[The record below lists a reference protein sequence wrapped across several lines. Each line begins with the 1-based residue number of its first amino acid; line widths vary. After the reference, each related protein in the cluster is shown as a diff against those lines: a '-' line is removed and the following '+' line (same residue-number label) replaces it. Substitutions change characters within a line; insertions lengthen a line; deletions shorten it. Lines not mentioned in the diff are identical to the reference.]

1 MLGLGQLVAEASL
14 PHECAERRL
23 ARQFLVLVVA
33 AWATVVLGPVL
44 LALALQMGGHHG
56 R

>member
-1 MLGLGQLVAEASL
+1 MVGLGQLVLDASL
-14 PHECAERRL
+14 PQQCAERRL

-33 AWATVVLGPVL
+33 VWATIVLGPVL